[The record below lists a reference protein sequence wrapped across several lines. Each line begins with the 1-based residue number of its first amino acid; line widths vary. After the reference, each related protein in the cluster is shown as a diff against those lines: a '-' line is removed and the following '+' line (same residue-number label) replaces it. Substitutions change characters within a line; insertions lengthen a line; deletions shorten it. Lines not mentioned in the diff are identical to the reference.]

1 MTRSLSI
8 WAVTARVGTTPGAP
22 RYPNSACIALLK
34 REDNSSGR
42 DEGRGPGAKGGA
54 QEGRREGLASFL
66 YLEQSGTVGFIII
79 QSQVRYVL
87 IRIILELPELE
98 VETRGGPVSLT
109 DTVDL

>member
-1 MTRSLSI
+1 MRI
-8 WAVTARVGTTPGAP
+8 IRQGGTKG
-22 RYPNSACIALLK
+22 
-34 REDNSSGR
+34 
-42 DEGRGPGAKGGA
+42 EGQVQRGGA

-109 DTVDL
+109 DTVDLLVWDLRSP